1 MSAGAAVGRHWFTC
15 LMTEWAR
22 AGRARQGR
30 TLDALMPGSAT
41 RGTAATEFALNFPV
55 VMLLCGGIVEVGRLF
70 AVYNETSQIGASV
83 ALSWA
88 DCSDA
93 SPGYCQ
99 AELSTYSS
107 SATLANVAP

>member
-1 MSAGAAVGRHWFTC
+1 
-15 LMTEWAR
+15 
-22 AGRARQGR
+22 
-30 TLDALMPGSAT
+30 
-41 RGTAATEFALNFPV
+41 
-55 VMLLCGGIVEVGRLF
+55 VEVGRLF